1 MEGTSPEAIRPEST
15 SLDGGASLST
25 NSTTTTTDITTSGT
39 LSMAGR
45 LTD

>member
-1 MEGTSPEAIRPEST
+1 MEGTSPEAIRPEPT

-25 NSTTTTTDITTSGT
+25 TTTTTTDITTSGT
-39 LSMAGR
+39 LSMACR